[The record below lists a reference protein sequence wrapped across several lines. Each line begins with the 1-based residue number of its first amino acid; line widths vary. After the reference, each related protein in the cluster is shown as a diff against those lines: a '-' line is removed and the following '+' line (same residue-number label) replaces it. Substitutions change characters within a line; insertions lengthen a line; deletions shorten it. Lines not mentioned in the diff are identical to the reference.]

1 MHHHADTPAKAD
13 RLQQVLHS
21 RRKHLGRPHFSAKFN
36 KILFFVAVLH
46 SDHVEPIPHKSL
58 VIKYGDRIAVNFQS
72 QGRYT
77 NRAVEIFI
85 SIAYCYSHCA
95 ILQAMKFRVLQDNL
109 RETLWERIDEG
120 DLTGLRLAQQTGFK
134 QAHISNFLNRKRG
147 LSLEGMDRV
156 LAVQHLSV
164 LDLLDPSEVNKRA
177 SILPPS
183 DDEFQNVLLTDGT
196 VAATQPLITSMNVK
210 EILKFK
216 KNFLKKLKAETEGD
230 RQQWERFV
238 MIKVDA
244 REGMSMYPR
253 LLPGATLLIDR
264 HYNSLKPYRKGE
276 FNMYAVLKDE
286 NCTVKYVETAGSHL
300 ILRPHNQ
307 AYPIEVVTMEEG
319 KSASDYIV
327 GRVCHVGIET

>member
-1 MHHHADTPAKAD
+1 
-13 RLQQVLHS
+13 
-21 RRKHLGRPHFSAKFN
+21 
-36 KILFFVAVLH
+36 
-46 SDHVEPIPHKSL
+46 
-58 VIKYGDRIAVNFQS
+58 
-72 QGRYT
+72 
-77 NRAVEIFI
+77 
-85 SIAYCYSHCA
+85 
-95 ILQAMKFRVLQDNL
+95 MKFRVLQDNL
-109 RETLWERIDEG
+109 RKTLWERIEEG

-183 DDEFQNVLLTDGT
+183 DDDFQNVLMTEGT
-196 VAATQPLITSMNVK
+196 VAATQPIIVSMNVK

-216 KNFLKKLKAETEGD
+216 KSFLKKLRPEIEGD
-230 RQQWERFV
+230 RETWERFV
-238 MIKVDA
+238 LIRADA
-244 REGMSMYPR
+244 REGMGMYPR

-276 FNMYAVLKDE
+276 FNMYAVNK
-286 NCTVKYVETAGSHL
+286 NGACTVKYVETAGNNL

-307 AYPIEVVTMEEG
+307 AYPIEVIAMEEG
-319 KSASDYIV
+319 KAAGDYIV
-327 GRVCHVGIET
+327 GRVCHIGIET

>member
-1 MHHHADTPAKAD
+1 ME
-13 RLQQVLHS
+13 
-21 RRKHLGRPHFSAKFN
+21 N
-36 KILFFVAVLH
+36 ILELAH
-46 SDHVEPIPHKSL
+46 
-58 VIKYGDRIAVNFQS
+58 
-72 QGRYT
+72 
-77 NRAVEIFI
+77 
-85 SIAYCYSHCA
+85 CYSHA
-95 ILQAMKFRVLQDNL
+95 ILPVIMKFRVLQDNL
-109 RETLWERIDEG
+109 RQTLWERIEEG
-120 DLTGLRLAQQTGFK
+120 APPGLRLAQQTGFK

-183 DDEFQNVLLTDGT
+183 NDEFQNVLLTDGT
-196 VAATQPLITSMNVK
+196 VAATHPLITSMNVK

-216 KNFLKKLKAETEGD
+216 KSFLRKLKAETEGA
-230 RQQWERFV
+230 REQWERFV
-238 MIKVDA
+238 LIKVDG

-264 HYNSLKPYRKGE
+264 HYNSLKPYRNGE
-276 FNMYAVLKDE
+276 FNMYAVLKNE
-286 NCTVKYVETAGSHL
+286 SCTVKYVEIAGNHL

-307 AYPIEVVTMEEG
+307 AYPIEVMTMEDG
-319 KSASDYIV
+319 KSASDYLV